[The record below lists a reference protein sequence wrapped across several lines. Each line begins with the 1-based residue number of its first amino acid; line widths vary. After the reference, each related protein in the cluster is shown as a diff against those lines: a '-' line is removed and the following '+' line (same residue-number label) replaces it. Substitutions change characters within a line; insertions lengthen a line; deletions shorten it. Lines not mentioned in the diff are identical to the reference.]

1 MLADL
6 IWFPKEK
13 TCFNV
18 KIKLFNEKFIHNPI
32 WILAKK
38 NNQGTQSK
46 AQKSEINIYPSDL
59 KPE

>member
-1 MLADL
+1 M
-6 IWFPKEK
+6 K
-13 TCFNV
+13 N
-18 KIKLFNEKFIHNPI
+18 LFITPFGY
-32 WILAKK
+32 WQKK